1 MKGRGF
7 LLRGLGLVVG
17 FALAAVVLPI
27 RVEGQG
33 SDHWLKGEVTPVV
46 AVRP

>member
-7 LLRGLGLVVG
+7 VLLGLGLVAG
-17 FALAAVVLPI
+17 FVLAAVVLPI
-27 RVEGQG
+27 RVQGQG

-46 AVRP
+46 LVRP